1 MSWFSAVI
9 AAENRNKSSCPTQTW
24 CRSGCSKSFSVAGSS
39 GSFTATTPVTRKM
52 SFPFPQPDSCDVT
65 AGAGLLDG
73 SGHIHVSIASTLPPP
88 PAHPIRGLGGKCA
101 DDPANKSANG
111 TRIEIWSCNKTAAQ
125 NWAFSDGQ
133 RRVRAQGAR
142 RHAVPHRPGFFDEET
157 RNGTKLVVFRCK

>member
-1 MSWFSAVI
+1 DDSERRGNGIPGSWGVI
-9 AAENRNKSSCPTQTW
+9 AAAAAASAGTIGSCSSQGEFALC
-24 CRSGCSKSFSVAGSS
+24 A
-39 GSFTATTPVTRKM
+39 
-52 SFPFPQPDSCDVT
+52 
-65 AGAGLLDG
+65 
-73 SGHIHVSIASTLPPP
+73 ASTLPPP
-88 PAHPIRGLGGKCA
+88 PAHPIRGLGGKCV

-125 NWAFSDGQ
+125 NWAFSGGQ